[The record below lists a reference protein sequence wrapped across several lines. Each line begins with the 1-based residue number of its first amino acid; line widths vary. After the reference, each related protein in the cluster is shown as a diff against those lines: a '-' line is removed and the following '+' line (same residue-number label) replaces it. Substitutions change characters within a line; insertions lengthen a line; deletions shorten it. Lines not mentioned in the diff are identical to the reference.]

1 MPGKDVTT
9 MNKVILMGRLTK
21 NPEIKYAGKDNDMA
35 VARYTLAVNRR
46 YKRDGEQEADFIS
59 CVTFGKSAEFAQKYL
74 YKGMRIVIGGRIS
87 TGSYKDNL
95 IDDEDIEFMQHE
107 FISYK
112 QAMDYYE
119 LGYKPIVRLSHK
131 AGAVYKI
138 GKKVLIKRST
148 FEKYLRE
155 NIRREKEEWER

>member
-1 MPGKDVTT
+1 MHGKVW
-9 MNKVILMGRLTK
+9 M
-21 NPEIKYAGKDNDMA
+21 
-35 VARYTLAVNRR
+35 
-46 YKRDGEQEADFIS
+46 FS
-59 CVTFGKSAEFAQKYL
+59 H
-74 YKGMRIVIGGRIS
+74 
-87 TGSYKDNL
+87 L

-107 FISYK
+107 FISYR
-112 QAMDYYE
+112 QAMDYYN

-155 NIRREKEEWER
+155 NIRRERRTDEIYCGYNKNARRDKSYSAK